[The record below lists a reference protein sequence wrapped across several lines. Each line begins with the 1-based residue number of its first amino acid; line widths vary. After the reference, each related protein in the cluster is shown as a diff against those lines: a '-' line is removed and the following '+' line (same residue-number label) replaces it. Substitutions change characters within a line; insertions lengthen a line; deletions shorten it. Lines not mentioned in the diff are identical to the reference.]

1 MKYTV
6 SAELYDQSLPQIAT
20 AQSVVMHF
28 LSQHPPTGEEHIID
42 ACCGTGKL
50 VDVLS
55 EYVPNGDVL
64 GLDSAENMIEFAQ
77 KHRVKKNVSF
87 QVNDLCVF
95 NSSYKKSADLIVC
108 WWFVHD
114 YSDSRCYSYFRNGQ
128 CGMYH
133 GNCPNSGDN
142 LCECE

>member
-28 LSQHPPTGEEHIID
+28 LSQYPPTGEEHIID

-55 EYVPNGDVL
+55 EYVPNGHIL
-64 GLDSAENMIEFAQ
+64 GLDSAENMIEFA
-77 KHRVKKNVSF
+77 
-87 QVNDLCVF
+87 
-95 NSSYKKSADLIVC
+95 
-108 WWFVHD
+108 
-114 YSDSRCYSYFRNGQ
+114 
-128 CGMYH
+128 
-133 GNCPNSGDN
+133 
-142 LCECE
+142 